1 MELIR
6 NGRVWASFSTV
17 SVESGIVLV
26 SLLVTASP
34 AVGASFQLPPSTQIA
49 EDPHAGSGCSALPDI
64 TPALGGFSLAH
75 SSGRSQL
82 SSGIYKCFISC
93 FLSFSVKLVF
103 VAPVAG
109 GDCAG
114 PHTLAGGP
122 D

>member
-1 MELIR
+1 MELTQ

-17 SVESGIVLV
+17 AVESGVVLI

-49 EDPHAGSGCSALPDI
+49 EDPHSGSGCSALPDI